1 MAESGPVLTSA
12 RVLLGV
18 TGGVAAYKAPELV
31 RALAARGARVSVLL
45 TRTARR
51 FVTIDALR
59 AVTRGPVLT
68 GLFEREALSS
78 GPWFEGAPPSP
89 LGMAHIGMA
98 READLLLVAPAT
110 ANLIAKAAQGLADDL
125 LSTALLATRAPL
137 LLAPA
142 MNTAMWEHPA
152 VRENVRVLIARG
164 ASIVGPESGDLA
176 DGERGMGRMAPIE
189 AIVEAAAAALAR
201 GPGQDDGPL
210 GGRVIVVTAGGTEEP
225 IDPVRVITNR
235 SSGKMGIAIA
245 EEARR
250 QGARVRLIVAR
261 TSEAAP
267 FGVEPVVAKTAAAMK
282 EAVLAEMPGADAL
295 IMAAAVSDFAP
306 AAPKAEKIPRGNGGL
321 SLDLRAT
328 EDILALVRERFPT
341 KHLVGFALET
351 KDEMA
356 RGREK
361 MKRKGLDLVAINNPL
376 RPGAAF
382 GSDQNDVTLIG
393 PDGEPEA
400 LGLRPKREVARAI
413 LARVATALAR

>member
-1 MAESGPVLTSA
+1 VAESGPVLTSA

-18 TGGVAAYKAPELV
+18 TGGIAAYKAPELV

-45 TRTARR
+45 TKNARR
-51 FVTIDALR
+51 FVTVDALR
-59 AVTRGPVLT
+59 AVTRGPVLC
-68 GLFEREALSS
+68 GLFEKEALGS

-98 READLLLVAPAT
+98 READLVLVAPAT
-110 ANLIAKAAQGLADDL
+110 ANVIAKAALGLADDL

-137 LLAPA
+137 LFAPA

-152 VRENVRVLIARG
+152 VQANVRALAGRG

-176 DGERGMGRMAPIE
+176 DGERGMGRMAPVD

-201 GPGQDDGPL
+201 PSRLDGPL
-210 GGRVIVVTAGGTEEP
+210 GGRVLVVTAGGTEEP

-245 EEARR
+245 DEARR
-250 QGARVRLIVAR
+250 QGARVRLITAR
-261 TSEAAP
+261 TSEAPP
-267 FGVEPVVAKTAAAMK
+267 FGVERVLAMTASAMK
-282 EAVLAEMPGADAL
+282 EAVLAAMPEADAV

-306 AAPKAEKIPRGNGGL
+306 AAATTEKIPRGNGGL
-321 SLDLRAT
+321 SLDLRPT
-328 EDILALVRERFPT
+328 EDILALVRQRFPT

-351 KDEMA
+351 HDEAA

-361 MKRKGLDLVAINNPL
+361 MKRKGLDLVAVNNPL

-393 PDGEPEA
+393 PDGQPEP

>member
-1 MAESGPVLTSA
+1 MAESGPVLIRA

-51 FVTIDALR
+51 FVTVDALR
-59 AVTRGPVLT
+59 AVTRGPVLC
-68 GLFEREALSS
+68 GLFEKEALGS
-78 GPWFEGAPPSP
+78 GPWFEGAALSP

-152 VRENVRVLIARG
+152 VRENVRLLEARG
-164 ASIVGPESGDLA
+164 ASIVGPESGELA
-176 DGERGMGRMAPIE
+176 DGEHGMGRMAPIE
-189 AIVEAAAAALAR
+189 AIVDAAAAALAR
-201 GPGQDDGPL
+201 GPAPNGGPL

-245 EEARR
+245 EEALR

-261 TSEAAP
+261 TSEAPP
-267 FGVEPVVAKTAAAMK
+267 FGVEPVVATTASAMR

-295 IMAAAVSDFAP
+295 IMAAAVGDFAP
-306 AAPKAEKIPRGNGGL
+306 EARAEKIPRGNGGM
-321 SLDLRAT
+321 SLELRPT
-328 EDILALVRERFPT
+328 EDILALVRERFPG

-351 KDEMA
+351 QDEMA
-356 RGREK
+356 RGKEK

-382 GSDQNDVTLIG
+382 GSDQNDVTLMG
-393 PDGEPEA
+393 PDGKPEA

-413 LARVATALAR
+413 LARVAKALAR

>member
-18 TGGVAAYKAPELV
+18 TGGIAAYKAPELV
-31 RALAARGARVSVLL
+31 RALTARGARVSVLL
-45 TRTARR
+45 TKNARR
-51 FVTIDALR
+51 FVTVDALR
-59 AVTRGPVLT
+59 AVTRGPVLCW
-68 GLFEREALSS
+68 LFEKEALGS
-78 GPWFEGAPPSP
+78 GPWFEDAPPSP

-98 READLLLVAPAT
+98 READLVLVAPAT
-110 ANLIAKAAQGLADDL
+110 ANVIAKAALGLADDL

-152 VRENVRVLIARG
+152 VQANVGALAARG
-164 ASIVGPESGDLA
+164 ALIVGPESGELA
-176 DGERGMGRMAPIE
+176 DGERGMGRMAPID
-189 AIVEAAAAALAR
+189 AIVEAAALAR
-201 GPGQDDGPL
+201 PSRDGGPL
-210 GGRVIVVTAGGTEEP
+210 GGRVLVVTAGGTEEP

-245 EEARR
+245 DEARR
-250 QGARVRLIVAR
+250 QGARVRLITAR
-261 TSEAAP
+261 TSEAMP
-267 FGVEPVVAKTAAAMK
+267 FGVERVQATTAAAMK
-282 EAVLAEMPGADAL
+282 DAVLAAMPEADAL

-306 AAPKAEKIPRGNGGL
+306 AAATAEKIPRGNGGL
-321 SLDLRAT
+321 TLDLRPT
-328 EDILALVRERFPT
+328 EDILALVRQRFPT

-351 KDEMA
+351 HDETA

-393 PDGEPEA
+393 TDGEPEA
-400 LGLRPKREVARAI
+400 LGLRPKQEVARAI

>member
-1 MAESGPVLTSA
+1 
-12 RVLLGV
+12 
-18 TGGVAAYKAPELV
+18 
-31 RALAARGARVSVLL
+31 
-45 TRTARR
+45 
-51 FVTIDALR
+51 
-59 AVTRGPVLT
+59 
-68 GLFEREALSS
+68 
-78 GPWFEGAPPSP
+78 
-89 LGMAHIGMA
+89 
-98 READLLLVAPAT
+98 
-110 ANLIAKAAQGLADDL
+110 
-125 LSTALLATRAPL
+125 
-137 LLAPA
+137 
-142 MNTAMWEHPA
+142 
-152 VRENVRVLIARG
+152 
-164 ASIVGPESGDLA
+164 
-176 DGERGMGRMAPIE
+176 
-189 AIVEAAAAALAR
+189 
-201 GPGQDDGPL
+201 
-210 GGRVIVVTAGGTEEP
+210 VIVVTAGGTEEP

>member
-1 MAESGPVLTSA
+1 VAESGPVLIGA

-51 FVTIDALR
+51 FVTTDALR
-59 AVTRGPVLT
+59 AVTHGPVLS
-68 GLFEREALSS
+68 GLFEKDALGS

-98 READLLLVAPAT
+98 READLVLVAPAT

-152 VRENVRVLIARG
+152 VRENVRLLSARG
-164 ASIVGPESGDLA
+164 ASIVGPESGELA
-176 DGERGMGRMAPIE
+176 DGEHGMGRMASIE
-189 AIVEAAAAALAR
+189 AIVEAAAAALAHDPAQN
-201 GPGQDDGPL
+201 GGPL

-261 TSEAAP
+261 TSEAPP
-267 FGVEPVVAKTAAAMK
+267 FGIEPVVATTASAMR

-306 AAPKAEKIPRGNGGL
+306 ADARTEKIPRGNGGL
-321 SLDLRAT
+321 SLELRPT
-328 EDILALVRERFPT
+328 EDILALVRERFPK

-351 KDEMA
+351 QDETA

-382 GSDQNDVTLIG
+382 GSDQNDVTLMG
-393 PDGEPEA
+393 PDGLPEA

-413 LARVATALAR
+413 LARVAKALAR

>member
-1 MAESGPVLTSA
+1 MAESGPVLTRA
-12 RVLLGV
+12 RVLLGI
-18 TGGVAAYKAPELV
+18 TGGVAAYKTPELV

-59 AVTRGPVLT
+59 AVTHGPVLS
-68 GLFEREALSS
+68 GLFERDALGS

-98 READLLLVAPAT
+98 READLVLVAPAT
-110 ANLIAKAAQGLADDL
+110 ANLIGKAAHGLADDL

-152 VRENVRVLIARG
+152 VRENVRILTARG
-164 ASIVGPESGDLA
+164 AAIVGPESGDLA
-176 DGERGMGRMAPIE
+176 DGERGMGRMASIE

-201 GPGQDDGPL
+201 GPAADGGPL

-235 SSGKMGIAIA
+235 SSGKMGLAIA

-267 FGVEPVVAKTAAAMK
+267 FGVEPVVATTAAAMK

-306 AAPKAEKIPRGNGGL
+306 AAPTTEKIPRGNGGL
-321 SLDLRAT
+321 SLDLRPT
-328 EDILALVRERFPT
+328 EDILALVRERFPR

-351 KDEMA
+351 RDETA

-361 MKRKGLDLVAINNPL
+361 MKRKGLDLVAINNPM

>member
-1 MAESGPVLTSA
+1 VAESGPVLTSA

-45 TRTARR
+45 TKTARR

-125 LSTALLATRAPL
+125 LSVALLATRAPL

-152 VRENVRVLIARG
+152 VRENVRILIARG

-176 DGERGMGRMAPIE
+176 DGERGMGRMAPID

-201 GPGQDDGPL
+201 GPAENGGPL